1 MKLYRHFLDGVP
13 VYLARYYWWAYL
25 WRFGLWLFD
34 HQTIINLI
42 LFGQYRALL
51 RETLARS
58 ENGLPGRIL
67 QLTCV
72 YGEFTQKLLAR
83 LAGKPLHLADVADV
97 QLELARR
104 KSNRSPDL
112 LPALMNAE
120 SLAYANHSFA
130 TVIIFFL
137 MHEMP
142 PEARKRTLSES
153 LRVLENGGRLLVT
166 EYGALPR
173 QHWLYRFPLSRFVIL
188 RLEPFLDGFWREDL
202 TAGLAELAGRY
213 GKSIERV
220 HQADKFGGFYRVVEY
235 QVTTG
240 AAE

>member
-51 RETLARS
+51 KETLERS

-104 KSNRSPDL
+104 KSNRSPDR
-112 LPALMNAE
+112 LPALMYAE
-120 SLAYANHSFA
+120 RRASDNQRCAS
-130 TVIIFFL
+130 VIILFL
-137 MHEMP
+137 AHDRIVG
-142 PEARKRTLSES
+142 AR
-153 LRVLENGGRLLVT
+153 
-166 EYGALPR
+166 
-173 QHWLYRFPLSRFVIL
+173 
-188 RLEPFLDGFWREDL
+188 
-202 TAGLAELAGRY
+202 
-213 GKSIERV
+213 
-220 HQADKFGGFYRVVEY
+220 
-235 QVTTG
+235 
-240 AAE
+240 